1 MSATAKDVYVAV
13 EHGAHA
19 STLAD
24 SAGNTRGTPRA
35 GQAGTAYAAYSPI
48 AADRPWRCAGPPG

>member
-35 GQAGTAYAAYSPI
+35 GQAGTAYAASS
-48 AADRPWRCAGPPG
+48 RP